1 MKRLTP
7 IELRLVL
14 DRLRGKCRS
23 EPEREALYQA
33 SQWIEDQDQR
43 NRRLAKSGVHIEHY
57 DETGA
62 YVP

>member
-1 MKRLTP
+1 MKHLTP
-7 IELRLVL
+7 IELRMVL

-23 EPEREALYQA
+23 EPNREALYQA
-33 SQWIEDQDQR
+33 SQWIEAQDQR
-43 NRRLAKSGVHIEHY
+43 NKKLARQGVHIDHY